1 MKMNVKIFAVMLSVA
16 AALCMSGCSKD
27 NNDSA
32 PSTAGGGSS
41 QGGGNPN
48 APASIANT
56 KWKNTNDGSYG
67 CITHIDYHTFEF
79 GESSVYYH
87 AEDYYDNASDFSDG
101 EWDYYDSWHD
111 SYTYSGGVIKI
122 VGSNIT
128 ITVDGDSFNYGGMTF
143 YKE

>member
-56 KWKNTNDGSYG
+56 K
-67 CITHIDYHTFEF
+67 
-79 GESSVYYH
+79 
-87 AEDYYDNASDFSDG
+87 
-101 EWDYYDSWHD
+101 
-111 SYTYSGGVIKI
+111 
-122 VGSNIT
+122 
-128 ITVDGDSFNYGGMTF
+128 
-143 YKE
+143 